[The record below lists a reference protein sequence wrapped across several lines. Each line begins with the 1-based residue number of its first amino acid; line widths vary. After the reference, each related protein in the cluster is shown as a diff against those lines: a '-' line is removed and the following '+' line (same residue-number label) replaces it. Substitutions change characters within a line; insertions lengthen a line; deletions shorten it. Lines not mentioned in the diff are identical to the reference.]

1 MVPAAADRA
10 GGRRPR
16 GPFGAWHA
24 QGRRSRDRGGDAG
37 QGDRGALPRRRAE
50 GGGAHRHRAQ
60 GQGAGLC
67 GGRPGGDPPLRR
79 HRGEARA
86 AAGRR
91 RHLGA
96 GQSGIWSAASRG
108 RYCGGHEG
116 CGRGSGCRQADPPGA
131 QGAEQVTGEEV
142 EFEIRPITD
151 RAFLE
156 DLLRLRWSGG
166 ALMLR
171 GKIVHPKDVEAL
183 AAYHDGR
190 LVGVATWRLEGPVMY
205 LVTLNNISD
214 QRGVG
219 LVLLDAMK
227 TFGREKGSALLRVI
241 VTNDNLNAPGFYQ
254 RRGFRIIAVHTGA
267 IDVIR
272 GMMPHIPEMGA
283 NRIPIRDE
291 IELEI
296 AL

>member
-1 MVPAAADRA
+1 
-10 GGRRPR
+10 
-16 GPFGAWHA
+16 
-24 QGRRSRDRGGDAG
+24 
-37 QGDRGALPRRRAE
+37 
-50 GGGAHRHRAQ
+50 
-60 GQGAGLC
+60 
-67 GGRPGGDPPLRR
+67 
-79 HRGEARA
+79 
-86 AAGRR
+86 
-91 RHLGA
+91 
-96 GQSGIWSAASRG
+96 
-108 RYCGGHEG
+108 
-116 CGRGSGCRQADPPGA
+116 
-131 QGAEQVTGEEV
+131 VTGEGE
-142 EFEIRPITD
+142 EFEIRPLTD
-151 RAFLE
+151 RTFLE

-183 AAYHDGR
+183 AAYRDGR
-190 LVGVATWRLEGPVMY
+190 LAGVATWRLEGPVMY

-219 LVLLDAMK
+219 LALLDAMK

-241 VTNDNLNAPGFYQ
+241 VTNDNLNALGFYQ

-272 GMMPHIPEMGA
+272 GMMPQIPEMGA